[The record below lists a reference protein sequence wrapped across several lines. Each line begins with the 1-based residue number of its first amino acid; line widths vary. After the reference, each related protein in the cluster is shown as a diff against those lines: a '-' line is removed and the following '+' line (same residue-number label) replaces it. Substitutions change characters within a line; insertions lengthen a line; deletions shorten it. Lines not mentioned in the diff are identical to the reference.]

1 MLGAAGMFSTGTN
14 LVTHLLKKN
23 CYIPERAEKY
33 GLGTATKEQ
42 LGMRWQVPWG
52 KHTPADYKIK
62 HATEKAQQINK
73 DFILP
78 CVTIRS
84 PWRWM
89 QSMCKNPYTA
99 RWPHANI
106 CPHLVVN
113 ASESSQQWNPVSV
126 KYGAGTEN
134 YTSLVHLWIEW
145 YGQYARLVMDD
156 ENVEN
161 QSYPVLI
168 IRMEDLIFYTQET
181 VTQVCQCA
189 GGVIYADKPFE
200 YVVESAKKDSPGHDT
215 SVGLTEA
222 WIKYSKPLQPHAGF
236 VPEDYLAGIDAL
248 NHDDRFKLVELLH
261 YHHPPSDSKR
271 NFGHVTVTY
280 DR

>member
-1 MLGAAGMFSTGTN
+1 MLGAAGIFSTGTN
-14 LVTHLLKKN
+14 LVTHLLKRN

-33 GLGTATKEQ
+33 GFETATKEQ

-73 DFILP
+73 DYILP

-99 RWPHANI
+99 RWPHASI

-113 ASESSQQWNPVSV
+113 ASESSRQWNPVTV
-126 KYGAGTEN
+126 KYGAGIEN

-145 YGQYARLVMDD
+145 YDQYARLVLDN
-156 ENVEN
+156 EVVEN
-161 QSYPVLI
+161 QATSYPVLI

-181 VTQVCQCA
+181 VTQICQCA
-189 GGVIYADKPFE
+189 GGIIYADKPFE

-215 SVGLTEA
+215 SIGLTEA

-236 VPEDYLAGIDAL
+236 VQEDYLAGLDAL
-248 NHDDRFKLVELLH
+248 KHDDRFKLMERLH
-261 YHHPPSDSKR
+261 YHHPPSD
-271 NFGHVTVTY
+271 
-280 DR
+280 